1 MTSPPLDDLGAPVTL
16 PVTTQRV
23 VSLVPSLT
31 ESIAMTR
38 PEAIVAATDWC
49 TFPPDLDV
57 PRVRGTKNPDWKAIV
72 AMAPDLV
79 IANQEENRELDVR
92 RLREAGVPVWVTR
105 TQSVEG
111 ALRSLERMFDVAL
124 GWEVPDWLMEAR
136 TVWTAPPRLS
146 GVRTAAV
153 IWRDPWMVVG
163 RDTFAGDVLTRL
175 GCHHAF
181 ADAPSRYPTV
191 EVVELD
197 SLGLDVVL
205 LPDEPYSFSP
215 VDGPAFFTRT
225 PTALIDGRML
235 TWYGPSLVSAR
246 QHLEESI
253 RSR

>member
-1 MTSPPLDDLGAPVTL
+1 MTSPPLDDLGVPVAL
-16 PVTTQRV
+16 PEPAHRV

-57 PRVRGTKNPDWKAIV
+57 TRVRGTKNPDWKAIA

-92 RLREAGVPVWVTR
+92 RLRDAGVPVWVTR
-105 TQSVEG
+105 TRSVDE
-111 ALRSLERMFDVAL
+111 ALSSLERMFDVAL
-124 GWEVPDWLMEAR
+124 GWGVPEWLRQAREVWS
-136 TVWTAPPRLS
+136 TPPRLS

-163 RDTFAGDVLTRL
+163 RETFAGDVLTRL
-175 GCHHAF
+175 GCDHVF
-181 ADAPSRYPTV
+181 AGASDRYPTV
-191 EVVELD
+191 EVTELD
-197 SLGLDVVL
+197 SLGLDVIL
-205 LPDEPYSFSP
+205 LPDEPYAFSPSDGPPSFS
-215 VDGPAFFTRT
+215 RT

-253 RSR
+253 LNR